1 MSDFSIIGNR
11 TAMIDAAAKTT
22 GAGKYTDDLS
32 VPGMLVGKILH
43 SPYPHARIRRI
54 DTSRAE
60 KCEGVVAVVVGQDA
74 PNPYGILPVGHD
86 EYALALDKVRY
97 VGDNVACVVAVSE
110 SIAET
115 ALELID
121 VEYEVLPAYF
131 DPEESMKAVTDLI
144 HDSKPGNL
152 EKDYHHV
159 FGDPDQGF
167 AGADQIAEARFI
179 ANEVTHAAMEPHS
192 TLASFEIDPHTGK
205 PGRLTVWSSTQVP
218 YYLQHKLS
226 LVLEMPMAQI
236 RVIKPLVG
244 GGFGGKSEVI
254 PLEIIA
260 AIAARKAQAAVK
272 ITYTREEVF
281 WAHRGRPRTI
291 IDLKTGVKKDGRITA
306 VKARVVQDGGAYC
319 SYGVVTILY
328 SGALL
333 GALYDIPNIQYDGY
347 RVLTNKP
354 ACGAMRGHGTVN
366 VRFAFESQLDE
377 LALAIG
383 MDPAEIRQRN
393 LLQPPCITVNGLR
406 VQSYGL
412 PECIEKTV
420 DRSGWKQRKGKLP
433 RGRGLGIACS
443 HYVSGA
449 ANSII
454 RSDMPH
460 STVNIKIDRD
470 GGVVVYTGASEIG
483 QGSDTMTAQI
493 AAEVL
498 GCSLPR
504 VRVIAADTDL
514 TPIDIGSY
522 SSRVTFMAGNATL
535 RAASEVKRLIAAAAA
550 KKMGCAAE
558 DLIFRNDQVL
568 RKNAAASVGELAD
581 KSVRTTQ
588 DEASVSGRV
597 EGQIL
602 RGSLQQKR
610 KEEGPKEKMSFEEA
624 VVAAI
629 DFHGGLTGT
638 GSYAPPQEARGGK
651 HKGAGVGPSPAYSYS
666 AQVAEVSVDEE
677 TGEVVVHKVWAAHD
691 CGRALNPVSVE
702 GQIIGSVWMGMGQA
716 LTEEMVWKDGMLMNP
731 GLLEYRSPS
740 SVESPEVEPII
751 VESVDPEGPFGAKEC
766 SEGSLAATIPAIA
779 NAIYDAVGV
788 RLRESP
794 FTPERVLSALRAKR
808 NARALNLTKV
818 LTRLLRH
825 ASANTADRCASKV
838 RARNATRSIHRGE
851 KCRPPRAVPIE
862 PYKVQTAPAQNC
874 RRRNRVSRGTFD
886 ACRAWQLARAGS
898 NSHPNHCRRHR
909 FNSIDAAET
918 IRAGARSRSARNRSA
933 ARHPAAARRRRRNRG
948 PHHAPR
954 HRALRLSAPAL
965 CGPHRSSGD
974 RGIARTAEHGH
985 HRR

>member
-1 MSDFSIIGNR
+1 MSDNFSIIGKA
-11 TAMIDAAAKTT
+11 TAMIDAAEKTT
-22 GAGKYTDDLS
+22 GAGRYTDDLS
-32 VPGMLVGKILH
+32 LPGMLIGKILH
-43 SPYPHARIRRI
+43 SPYPHARLKHI
-54 DTSRAE
+54 DTSRSE
-60 KCEGVVAVVVGQDA
+60 KMEGVVAVVVGTDA
-74 PNPYGILPVGHD
+74 PTPYGILPVGHD
-86 EYALALDKVRY
+86 EHALAVDKVRY

-110 SIAET
+110 AVAEQ
-115 ALELID
+115 ALELTDI
-121 VEYEVLPAYF
+121 EYEVLPAYF
-131 DPEESMKAVTDLI
+131 DPEESMKAQSDLI
-144 HDSKPGNL
+144 HDNKPNNI

-159 FGDPDQGF
+159 FGDPDRGF
-167 AGADQIAEARFI
+167 AEADQVAEARFI

-226 LVLEMPMAQI
+226 LVLEMPMQQI

-260 AIAARKAQAAVK
+260 AIAARKARAPVK

-291 IDLKTGVKKDGRITA
+291 IDLKTGVKRDGHITA
-306 VKARVVQDGGAYC
+306 VKARVVQDGGGYC

-377 LALAIG
+377 LADKIG
-383 MDPAEIRQRN
+383 MDPAEIRRRN
-393 LLQPPCITVNGLR
+393 LLQPPCVTINGLR

-420 DRSGWKQRKGKLP
+420 ARSRWNERHGKLP
-433 RGRGLGIACS
+433 EGRGLGIACS

-454 RSDMPH
+454 RSDMSH

-493 AAEVL
+493 AAEAL
-498 GCSLPR
+498 GCSLSR

-535 RAASEVKRLIAAAAA
+535 RAAQEVKKLIAAAAA

-558 DLIFRNDQVL
+558 ELGFRDDRVFKKDSAPVSLL
-568 RKNAAASVGELAD
+568 RSAD
-581 KSVRTTQ
+581 RSVRLTEQ
-588 DEASVSGRV
+588 EASASGRV

-610 KEEGPKEKMSFEEA
+610 RDEGPKDSMTFEEA

-629 DFHGGLTGT
+629 DFHGALTGT
-638 GSYAPPQEARGGK
+638 GSYAPPPEARGGK

-677 TGEVVVHKVWAAHD
+677 TGEVTVHKVWAAHD

-740 SVESPEVEPII
+740 SVESPAVEPII
-751 VESVDPEGPFGAKEC
+751 VESIDPEGPFGAKEC

-779 NAIYDAVGV
+779 NAIYDAVGI
-788 RLRESP
+788 RLHEAP
-794 FTPERVLSALRAKR
+794 FTPERVLAALRAKTS
-808 NARALNLTKV
+808 AKALNLTEGV
-818 LTRLLRH
+818 
-825 ASANTADRCASKV
+825 D
-838 RARNATRSIHRGE
+838 
-851 KCRPPRAVPIE
+851 P
-862 PYKVQTAPAQNC
+862 TAPGKF
-874 RRRNRVSRGTFD
+874 R
-886 ACRAWQLARAGS
+886 
-898 NSHPNHCRRHR
+898 
-909 FNSIDAAET
+909 
-918 IRAGARSRSARNRSA
+918 
-933 ARHPAAARRRRRNRG
+933 
-948 PHHAPR
+948 
-954 HRALRLSAPAL
+954 
-965 CGPHRSSGD
+965 
-974 RGIARTAEHGH
+974 EHGGSLWFKGKGPERH
-985 HRR
+985 VLDPSRRETPAGGAD

>member
-1 MSDFSIIGNR
+1 MPDFSIIGR
-11 TAMIDAAAKTT
+11 PVAMVDAAGKTT

-32 VPGMLVGKILH
+32 LPAMLIGKILH
-43 SPYPHARIRRI
+43 SPHPHARIKRI
-54 DTSRAE
+54 DTTHAE
-60 KCEGVVAVVVGQDA
+60 KLEGVVAVVVGSDA

-86 EYALALDKVRY
+86 EHALAIDKVRY
-97 VGDNVACVVAVSE
+97 VGDNVACVAAEDE
-110 SIAET
+110 STAER
-115 ALELID
+115 AIELID
-121 VEYEVLPAYF
+121 VEYDLLPAYF
-131 DPEESMKAVTDLI
+131 DPEESMKAERDLI
-144 HDSKPGNL
+144 HDNKPHNL
-152 EKDYHHV
+152 EKDYHHA
-159 FGDPDQGF
+159 FGDPEKGF
-167 AGADQIAEARFI
+167 AEADYIEEARFI

-192 TLASFEIDPHTGK
+192 TLAAFEIDSQTGK

-226 LVLEMPMAQI
+226 LVLDMPMSQI

-260 AIAARKAQAAVK
+260 AVAARKAQRPVK

-291 IDLKTGVKKDGRITA
+291 IDLKTGVKSDGRITA
-306 VKARVVQDGGAYC
+306 VKARVVQDGGGYC

-377 LALAIG
+377 LAVKLKIDSG
-383 MDPAEIRQRN
+383 EIRRRN

-412 PECIEKTV
+412 PECIENV
-420 DRSGWKQRKGKLP
+420 IERSGWKDRKGKIP
-433 RGRGLGIACS
+433 KGRGLGVACS

-498 GCSLPR
+498 GCSLAR
-504 VRVIAADTDL
+504 VKVIAADTDL

-535 RAASEVKRLIAAAAA
+535 RAAEAVKKQIAAAAA
-550 KKMGCAAE
+550 KEMACAPE
-558 DLIFRNDQVL
+558 DLSFGNDLVTKKLSERAPSFSRSL
-568 RKNAAASVGELAD
+568 REGGDVDSPSA
-581 KSVRTTQ
+581 T
-588 DEASVSGRV
+588 VSGRV

-610 KEEGPKEKMSFEEA
+610 KEDDSPKNSMSFEEA

-629 DFHGGLTGT
+629 DFHGALTGT
-638 GSYAPPQEARGGK
+638 GSYAPPLEARGGK
-651 HKGAGVGPSPAYSYS
+651 HKGGGVGPSPAYSYS
-666 AQVAEVSVDEE
+666 AQVAEVSVDED
-677 TGEVVVHKVWAAHD
+677 TGEVTVHKVWAAHD
-691 CGRALNPVSVE
+691 CGRALNPVAVE
-702 GQIIGSVWMGMGQA
+702 GQVIGSVWMGMGQA
-716 LTEEMVWKDGMLMNP
+716 LTEEMIWKDGLLMNP

-740 SVESPEVEPII
+740 SAESPEVEAII
-751 VESVDPEGPFGAKEC
+751 VESIDPEGPFGAKEC
-766 SEGSLAATIPAIA
+766 SEGALAATIPAIS
-779 NAIYDAVGV
+779 NAIYDAVGI
-788 RLRESP
+788 RLHESP
-794 FTPERVLSALRAKR
+794 FTPERVLTALRSKR
-808 NARALNLTKV
+808 NAKPLNLTEGV
-818 LTRLLRH
+818 
-825 ASANTADRCASKV
+825 D
-838 RARNATRSIHRGE
+838 
-851 KCRPPRAVPIE
+851 P
-862 PYKVQTAPAQNC
+862 TAPEKF
-874 RRRNRVSRGTFD
+874 R
-886 ACRAWQLARAGS
+886 
-898 NSHPNHCRRHR
+898 
-909 FNSIDAAET
+909 
-918 IRAGARSRSARNRSA
+918 
-933 ARHPAAARRRRRNRG
+933 
-948 PHHAPR
+948 
-954 HRALRLSAPAL
+954 
-965 CGPHRSSGD
+965 
-974 RGIARTAEHGH
+974 EHGGSLWFEGKGQERH
-985 HRR
+985 ETRVGRAPSPVSGGQ

>member
-1 MSDFSIIGNR
+1 MTLPTTNDRQPTGDFSIIGKP
-11 TAMIDAAAKTT
+11 TAMVDAAEKTT
-22 GAGKYTDDLS
+22 GSGKYTDDLS
-32 VPGMLVGKILH
+32 LPGMLVGKILH
-43 SPYPHARIRRI
+43 SPYPHARIKHI
-54 DTSRAE
+54 DTTRAE
-60 KCEGVVAVVVGQDA
+60 KLEGVVAVVIGKDA
-74 PNPYGILPVGHD
+74 PKTYGILPVGHD
-86 EYALALDKVRY
+86 EYPLALDKVRY
-97 VGDNVACVVAVSE
+97 VGDNVACIVAISE
-110 SIAET
+110 AIAEK

-131 DPEESMKAVTDLI
+131 DPEESMRAETDLI
-144 HDSKPGNL
+144 HDNKPNNL
-152 EKDYHHV
+152 EKDYHHA
-159 FGDPDQGF
+159 FGDPDKGF
-167 AGADQIAEARFI
+167 AEADEIAEARFI

-226 LVLEMPMAQI
+226 LVLDMPMAHI

-260 AIAARKAQAAVK
+260 AVAARKAQAPVK

-291 IDLKTGVKKDGRITA
+291 VDLKTGVKKDGRITS

-377 LALAIG
+377 LATKIG
-383 MDPAEIRQRN
+383 MDPAVIRQKN
-393 LLQPPCITVNGLR
+393 LLQPPCVTVNGLR

-420 DRSGWKQRKGKLP
+420 ERSGWSERKGKLP
-433 RGRGLGIACS
+433 KGRGLGIACS

-493 AAEVL
+493 AAEAL
-498 GCSLPR
+498 GCSLSR

-535 RAASEVKRLIAAAAA
+535 RAAQEVKKLIAAAAA
-550 KKMGCAAE
+550 KKMACEPE
-558 DLIFRNDQVL
+558 DLVFREDIL
-568 RKNAAASVGELAD
+568 RRKNGHVGISAPARPTEQSSAA
-581 KSVRTTQ
+581 T
-588 DEASVSGRV
+588 VSGRV

-610 KEEGPKEKMSFEEA
+610 KDEGPKDQMTFDEA

-629 DFHGGLTGT
+629 DFHGALTGT
-638 GSYAPPQEARGGK
+638 GSYAPPPEARGGK

-677 TGEVVVHKVWAAHD
+677 TGEVTVHKVWAAHD

-740 SVESPEVEPII
+740 SIESPAIEPII
-751 VESVDPEGPFGAKEC
+751 VESIDPEGPFGAKEC

-788 RLRESP
+788 RLHESP
-794 FTPERVLSALRAKR
+794 FTPERVLAALRTKKNAK
-808 NARALNLTKV
+808 AINLTEGI
-818 LTRLLRH
+818 
-825 ASANTADRCASKV
+825 D
-838 RARNATRSIHRGE
+838 
-851 KCRPPRAVPIE
+851 P
-862 PYKVQTAPAQNC
+862 TAP
-874 RRRNRVSRGTFD
+874 SRFRDHG
-886 ACRAWQLARAGS
+886 GS
-898 NSHPNHCRRHR
+898 LWFKGKGP
-909 FNSIDAAET
+909 E
-918 IRAGARSRSARNRSA
+918 
-933 ARHPAAARRRRRNRG
+933 RHPLDPSREQRG
-948 PHHAPR
+948 GA
-954 HRALRLSAPAL
+954 
-965 CGPHRSSGD
+965 D
-974 RGIARTAEHGH
+974 
-985 HRR
+985 

>member
-1 MSDFSIIGNR
+1 MTKDFSIIGKR
-11 TAMIDAAAKTT
+11 IAMVDAAGKTT

-32 VPGMLVGKILH
+32 LPGMLVGKILH
-43 SPYPHARIRRI
+43 SPYPHARIKRI

-60 KCEGVVAVVVGQDA
+60 KLDGVIAVATGKDA

-86 EYALALDKVRY
+86 EHALAVDKVRY
-97 VGDNVACVVAVSE
+97 VGDNVACVAALDE
-110 SIAET
+110 AT
-115 ALELID
+115 ADCALGLID
-121 VEYEVLPAYF
+121 VEYELLPAYF
-131 DPEESMKAVTDLI
+131 DPEESMKAETDLI
-144 HDSKPGNL
+144 HDNKPHNI

-159 FGDPDQGF
+159 FGDPEKGF
-167 AGADQIAEARFI
+167 AEADHVAEARFI

-192 TLASFEIDPHTGK
+192 TLAAFEIDSQTGK

-226 LVLEMPMAQI
+226 LVLEMPMSQI

-254 PLEIIA
+254 PLELIA
-260 AIAARKAQAAVK
+260 AIAARKAGAPVK

-291 IDLKTGVKKDGRITA
+291 IDLKTGVKNDGRITA

-333 GALYDIPNIQYDGY
+333 GALYDIANIQYDGY

-377 LALAIG
+377 LAAKLNI
-383 MDPAEIRQRN
+383 DPAEIRRLN
-393 LLQPPCITVNGLR
+393 FLQPPCVTINGLR

-412 PECIEKTV
+412 PECIEKV
-420 DRSGWKQRKGKLP
+420 VERSSWRERKGKLP

-470 GGVVVYTGASEIG
+470 GGVVVYTGAAEIG

-498 GCSLPR
+498 GCSLSR
-504 VRVIAADTDL
+504 VKVVAADTDL

-535 RAASEVKRLIAAAAA
+535 RAAEEVKKQIAVAAA
-550 KKMGCAAE
+550 KKMNCAVE
-558 DLIFRNDQVL
+558 QLISRDDSVYREYAHVEAGRRLAGRSKAPSPQGQ
-568 RKNAAASVGELAD
+568 ASA
-581 KSVRTTQ
+581 
-588 DEASVSGRV
+588 SGRV
-597 EGQIL
+597 EGQVL
-602 RGSLQQKR
+602 RGSLQQTR
-610 KEEGPKEKMSFEEA
+610 NEEGPIDFMSFEEA

-629 DFHGGLTGT
+629 DFHGALTGT
-638 GSYAPPQEARGGK
+638 GSYAPPPEARGGK
-651 HKGAGVGPSPAYSYS
+651 FKGAGVGPSPAYSYS
-666 AQVAEVSVDEE
+666 AQVAEVTVDED
-677 TGEVVVHKVWAAHD
+677 TGEVTVHKVWAAHD

-716 LTEEMVWKDGMLMNP
+716 LTEEMIWKDGMLMNP

-751 VESVDPEGPFGAKEC
+751 VESIDPEGPFGAKEC

-779 NAIYDAVGV
+779 NALYDAVGI
-788 RLRESP
+788 RLREAP
-794 FTPERVLSALRAKR
+794 FTPERVLAALRAKK
-808 NARALNLTKV
+808 NAKLLDLTEGIDPTAPERFREHGGSLWFKGKGPE
-818 LTRLLRH
+818 RH
-825 ASANTADRCASKV
+825 ASD
-838 RARNATRSIHRGE
+838 
-851 KCRPPRAVPIE
+851 P
-862 PYKVQTAPAQNC
+862 
-874 RRRNRVSRGTFD
+874 
-886 ACRAWQLARAGS
+886 
-898 NSHPNHCRRHR
+898 
-909 FNSIDAAET
+909 
-918 IRAGARSRSARNRSA
+918 
-933 ARHPAAARRRRRNRG
+933 ARRTEQ
-948 PHHAPR
+948 A
-954 HRALRLSAPAL
+954 
-965 CGPHRSSGD
+965 
-974 RGIARTAEHGH
+974 
-985 HRR
+985 

>member
-1 MSDFSIIGNR
+1 MSNGFSIIGKPI
-11 TAMIDAAAKTT
+11 AMVDAAGKTT

-43 SPYPHARIRRI
+43 SPHPHARIKRI

-60 KCEGVVAVVVGQDA
+60 KLEGVVAVATGKDA
-74 PNPYGILPVGHD
+74 PNTYGILPVGHD
-86 EYALALDKVRY
+86 EHALALDKVRY
-97 VGDNVACVVAVSE
+97 LGDNVACVAAIDE
-110 SIAET
+110 AT
-115 ALELID
+115 ADRALELID

-131 DPEESMKAVTDLI
+131 DPEQSMTAETDLI
-144 HDSKPGNL
+144 HDNKPHNL

-159 FGDPDQGF
+159 FGDPEKGF
-167 AGADQIAEARFI
+167 AKADHIAEARFI

-192 TLASFEIDPHTGK
+192 TLASFEIDSQTGK
-205 PGRLTVWSSTQVP
+205 PGRLIVWSSTQVP

-260 AIAARKAQAAVK
+260 AVAARKAKAPVK

-281 WAHRGRPRTI
+281 WAHRGRPRTL
-291 IDLKTGVKKDGRITA
+291 IDLKTGIKKDGRITA

-377 LALAIG
+377 LATTIG
-383 MDPAEIRQRN
+383 LDSAEIRQRN
-393 LLQPPCITVNGLR
+393 LLKPPCVTVNGLR

-420 DRSGWKQRKGKLP
+420 ARSGWKERKGKLAK
-433 RGRGLGIACS
+433 GRGMGIACS

-493 AAEVL
+493 AAETL
-498 GCSLPR
+498 GCSLGR
-504 VRVIAADTDL
+504 IRIVAADTDL

-535 RAASEVKRLIAAAAA
+535 RAAAEVQKQIASAAAR
-550 KKMGCAAE
+550 KMGCAADE
-558 DLIFRNDQVL
+558 LIFRNDLVSRQNL
-568 RKNAAASVGELAD
+568 AGEGSRATSRPAATQAD
-581 KSVRTTQ
+581 
-588 DEASVSGRV
+588 ASVSGHV

-610 KEEGPKEKMSFEEA
+610 KDEGPKDSVTFEEA

-629 DFHGGLTGT
+629 DFHGTLTGT
-638 GSYAPPQEARGGK
+638 GSYAPPLEARGGK

-677 TGEVVVHKVWAAHD
+677 TGEVTVHKVWAAHD

-751 VESVDPEGPFGAKEC
+751 VESIDPEGPFGAKEC

-779 NAIYDAVGV
+779 NAIYDAVGI
-788 RLRESP
+788 RLHESP
-794 FTPERVLSALRAKR
+794 FTPERVLSALRAKK
-808 NARALNLTKV
+808 NAKPINLTEGIDPTSPAGFREHGGSLCFKGKGPE
-818 LTRLLRH
+818 RH
-825 ASANTADRCASKV
+825 ALDP
-838 RARNATRSIHRGE
+838 ARRE
-851 KCRPPRAVPIE
+851 
-862 PYKVQTAPAQNC
+862 
-874 RRRNRVSRGTFD
+874 SR
-886 ACRAWQLARAGS
+886 
-898 NSHPNHCRRHR
+898 
-909 FNSIDAAET
+909 AET
-918 IRAGARSRSARNRSA
+918 G
-933 ARHPAAARRRRRNRG
+933 G
-948 PHHAPR
+948 E
-954 HRALRLSAPAL
+954 
-965 CGPHRSSGD
+965 D
-974 RGIARTAEHGH
+974 
-985 HRR
+985 

>member
-1 MSDFSIIGNR
+1 MTDFSIIGKA
-11 TAMIDAAAKTT
+11 TAMVDAAEKTT

-32 VPGMLVGKILH
+32 VPGMLVGRILH
-43 SPYPHARIRRI
+43 SPYPHARIKRI
-54 DTSRAE
+54 YTSRAE
-60 KCEGVVAVVVGQDA
+60 KLEGVVAVVVGKDA

-110 SIAET
+110 AVADE

-131 DPEESMKAVTDLI
+131 DPEQSMKAQTDLI
-144 HDSKPGNL
+144 HDSKPGNV

-159 FGDPDQGF
+159 FGDPDKGF
-167 AGADQIAEARFI
+167 AEADQVAEARFV

-192 TLASFEIDPHTGK
+192 TLASFEADPHTGK

-226 LVLEMPMAQI
+226 LVLEMPMQQI

-260 AIAARKAQAAVK
+260 AIAARKAQAPVK

-333 GALYDIPNIQYDGY
+333 GALYDIPNIRYDGY

-377 LALAIG
+377 IAGRLQI
-383 MDPAEIRQRN
+383 DPAEIRRRN
-393 LLQPPCITVNGLR
+393 LLKPPCITVNGLR

-412 PECIEKTV
+412 PECIDKIVE
-420 DRSGWKQRKGKLP
+420 RSGWKSRKGKMP
-433 RGRGLGIACS
+433 KSRGLGIACS

-460 STVNIKIDRD
+460 STVNVKIDRD

-483 QGSDTMTAQI
+483 QGSDTMTAQV
-493 AAEVL
+493 AAETL
-498 GCSLPR
+498 GCALGR
-504 VRVIAADTDL
+504 IKIIAADTDL

-535 RAASEVKRLIAAAAA
+535 RAAAEVKKLIAAAAA
-550 KKMGCAAE
+550 KKMNCAVE
-558 DLIFRNDQVL
+558 ELVFRHDVVRKKQLVGAADSAAPNESRLKTNDSS
-568 RKNAAASVGELAD
+568 ASE
-581 KSVRTTQ
+581 SSTQ
-588 DEASVSGRV
+588 ASVSGRV

-602 RGSLQQKR
+602 RGSLQ
-610 KEEGPKEKMSFEEA
+610 
-624 VVAAI
+624 
-629 DFHGGLTGT
+629 
-638 GSYAPPQEARGGK
+638 
-651 HKGAGVGPSPAYSYS
+651 
-666 AQVAEVSVDEE
+666 
-677 TGEVVVHKVWAAHD
+677 
-691 CGRALNPVSVE
+691 
-702 GQIIGSVWMGMGQA
+702 
-716 LTEEMVWKDGMLMNP
+716 
-731 GLLEYRSPS
+731 
-740 SVESPEVEPII
+740 
-751 VESVDPEGPFGAKEC
+751 
-766 SEGSLAATIPAIA
+766 
-779 NAIYDAVGV
+779 
-788 RLRESP
+788 
-794 FTPERVLSALRAKR
+794 
-808 NARALNLTKV
+808 
-818 LTRLLRH
+818 
-825 ASANTADRCASKV
+825 
-838 RARNATRSIHRGE
+838 
-851 KCRPPRAVPIE
+851 
-862 PYKVQTAPAQNC
+862 
-874 RRRNRVSRGTFD
+874 
-886 ACRAWQLARAGS
+886 
-898 NSHPNHCRRHR
+898 
-909 FNSIDAAET
+909 
-918 IRAGARSRSARNRSA
+918 
-933 ARHPAAARRRRRNRG
+933 
-948 PHHAPR
+948 
-954 HRALRLSAPAL
+954 
-965 CGPHRSSGD
+965 
-974 RGIARTAEHGH
+974 
-985 HRR
+985 

>member
-1 MSDFSIIGNR
+1 MVIPGFRVIFMSEFSIVGKPI
-11 TAMIDAAAKTT
+11 AMIDAAGKTT

-32 VPGMLVGKILH
+32 VPGMLIGKILH
-43 SPYPHARIRRI
+43 SPHPHACIKRIG
-54 DTSRAE
+54 TTRAE
-60 KCEGVVAVVVGQDA
+60 ELPGVVAVIVGSDA

-86 EYALALDKVRY
+86 EHALAIDKVRY
-97 VGDNVACVVAVSE
+97 VGDNVACVA
-110 SIAET
+110 AEDEAT
-115 ALELID
+115 AERALELID
-121 VEYEVLPAYF
+121 VEYELLPAYF
-131 DPEESMKAVTDLI
+131 DPEESMKAERDLI
-144 HDSKPGNL
+144 HDNKAHNI

-159 FGDPDQGF
+159 FGDPDKGF
-167 AGADQIAEARFI
+167 AEAHHIEEARFI

-192 TLASFEIDPHTGK
+192 TLASFEIDSQTGK

-226 LVLEMPMAQI
+226 LVLDMPMSQI

-260 AIAARKAQAAVK
+260 AVAARKAQRPVK

-291 IDLKTGVKKDGRITA
+291 IDLKTGAKHDGRITA
-306 VKARVVQDGGAYC
+306 VKARVVQDGGGYC

-377 LALAIG
+377 LAAKLKI
-383 MDPAEIRQRN
+383 DPAEIRRRN

-412 PECIEKTV
+412 PECIEKV
-420 DRSGWKQRKGKLP
+420 IARSGWGERKGKLP
-433 RGRGLGIACS
+433 KGRGLGVACS

-498 GCSLPR
+498 GCSLAR
-504 VRVIAADTDL
+504 VKVIAADTDL

-535 RAASEVKRLIAAAAA
+535 RAAEAVKKRIAAAAA
-550 KKMGCAAE
+550 KKMDCVPEELLFRDDVIVRKRVSTQEPRGPGGRGRPSPHGLSGPADGLSQNIEPSSAMISGRVGIDHVGTGVHARPAE
-558 DLIFRNDQVL
+558 RSS
-568 RKNAAASVGELAD
+568 A
-581 KSVRTTQ
+581 T
-588 DEASVSGRV
+588 VSGRV

-610 KEEGPKEKMSFEEA
+610 KDEDAPKSSMAFEEA

-629 DFHGGLTGT
+629 DFHGALTGT
-638 GSYAPPQEARGGK
+638 GSYAPPPEARGGK

-666 AQVAEVSVDEE
+666 AQVAEVSVDDD
-677 TGEVVVHKVWAAHD
+677 TGEVTVHKVWAAHD
-691 CGRALNPVSVE
+691 CGRALNPVAVE
-702 GQIIGSVWMGMGQA
+702 GQVIGSVWMGMGQA
-716 LTEEMVWKDGMLMNP
+716 LTEEMIWKDGLLMNP

-740 SVESPEVEPII
+740 SAESPEVEAII
-751 VESVDPEGPFGAKEC
+751 VESIDPEGPFGAKEC
-766 SEGSLAATIPAIA
+766 SEGALAATIPAIS
-779 NAIYDAVGV
+779 NAIYDAVGI
-788 RLRESP
+788 RLHESP
-794 FTPERVLSALRAKR
+794 FTPERVLAALRAKR
-808 NARALNLTKV
+808 KAKQLNLTEGV
-818 LTRLLRH
+818 
-825 ASANTADRCASKV
+825 D
-838 RARNATRSIHRGE
+838 
-851 KCRPPRAVPIE
+851 P
-862 PYKVQTAPAQNC
+862 TAPKKFREHGGSLWFKGKGAQ
-874 RRRNRVSRGTFD
+874 RHENRVG
-886 ACRAWQLARAGS
+886 RA
-898 NSHPNHCRRHR
+898 P
-909 FNSIDAAET
+909 T
-918 IRAGARSRSARNRSA
+918 
-933 ARHPAAARRRRRNRG
+933 PAK
-948 PHHAPR
+948 
-954 HRALRLSAPAL
+954 
-965 CGPHRSSGD
+965 
-974 RGIARTAEHGH
+974 GINEPV
-985 HRR
+985 

>member
-1 MSDFSIIGNR
+1 MTDFSIVGKP
-11 TAMIDAAAKTT
+11 TAMVDAAAKTT
-22 GAGKYTDDLS
+22 GAGKYADDLS
-32 VPGMLVGKILH
+32 LPGMLVGKILH
-43 SPYPHARIRRI
+43 SPYPHARIKHI
-54 DTSRAE
+54 ETARAAQL
-60 KCEGVVAVVVGQDA
+60 EGVVAIVTGKDA

-86 EYALALDKVRY
+86 EHALALDKVRY

-110 SIAET
+110 TVAEK
-115 ALELID
+115 ALDLIEVD
-121 VEYEVLPAYF
+121 YEVLPAYF
-131 DPEESMKAVTDLI
+131 DPEESMKAQTDLI
-144 HDSKPGNL
+144 HDNKPGNL

-159 FGDPDQGF
+159 FGDPEQGF
-167 AGADQIAEARFI
+167 AEADHVAEARFI
-179 ANEVTHAAMEPHS
+179 SNEVTHAAMEPHS
-192 TLASFEIDPHTGK
+192 TLASFELDPHTGK
-205 PGRLTVWSSTQVP
+205 LGRLTVWSSTQVP

-226 LVLEMPMAQI
+226 LVLEMPMSQI

-260 AIAARKAQAAVK
+260 AIAARKAQAPVK

-291 IDLKTGVKKDGRITA
+291 IDLKTAVRNDGRIAA
-306 VKARVVQDGGAYC
+306 VKTRVLQDGGAYC

-377 LALAIG
+377 LAAKLQ
-383 MDPAEIRQRN
+383 MDPAEIRRRN

-412 PECIEKTV
+412 PECIEEIV
-420 DRSGWKQRKGKLP
+420 ERSGWDERRGKLP
-433 RGRGLGIACS
+433 KGRGLGIACS

-460 STVNIKIDRD
+460 STVNLKIDRD

-493 AAEVL
+493 AAEAL
-498 GCSLPR
+498 GCALAR
-504 VRVIAADTDL
+504 VRVVAADTDV

-535 RAASEVKRLIAAAAA
+535 RAAEEVKKRIAAAAA
-550 KKMGCAAE
+550 QKMNCAPE
-558 DLIFRNDQVL
+558 DLVFRDDLVL
-568 RKNAAASVGELAD
+568 KKDGAVPAS
-581 KSVRTTQ
+581 KSDRAEEMETTQ
-588 DEASVSGRV
+588 AGASVSGRV

-610 KEEGPKEKMSFEEA
+610 TEEGLKDWLTFEEA

-629 DFHGGLTGT
+629 DFHGALTGT

-677 TGEVVVHKVWAAHD
+677 TGEVTVHKVWAAHD

-716 LTEEMVWKDGMLMNP
+716 LTEELVWKDGMLMNP

-740 SVESPEVEPII
+740 AVESPDIEPII

-766 SEGSLAATIPAIA
+766 SEGSLAATSPAIA
-779 NAIYDAVGV
+779 NAIYDAIGV
-788 RLRESP
+788 RLHESP
-794 FTPERVLSALRAKR
+794 FTPERVLAALRAKK
-808 NARALNLTKV
+808 NAKMLDLTEGVDPTAPSRFREHGGSLCFRGKGPE
-818 LTRLLRH
+818 RH
-825 ASANTADRCASKV
+825 ALD
-838 RARNATRSIHRGE
+838 
-851 KCRPPRAVPIE
+851 P
-862 PYKVQTAPAQNC
+862 
-874 RRRNRVSRGTFD
+874 
-886 ACRAWQLARAGS
+886 
-898 NSHPNHCRRHR
+898 
-909 FNSIDAAET
+909 
-918 IRAGARSRSARNRSA
+918 
-933 ARHPAAARRRRRNRG
+933 ARRE
-948 PHHAPR
+948 APVGG
-954 HRALRLSAPAL
+954 A
-965 CGPHRSSGD
+965 D
-974 RGIARTAEHGH
+974 
-985 HRR
+985 

>member
-1 MSDFSIIGNR
+1 MTDYSIIGKP
-11 TAMIDAAAKTT
+11 TAMVDAAEKTT

-32 VPGMLVGKILH
+32 LPGMLVGKILH
-43 SPYPHARIRRI
+43 SPYPHARINRI

-60 KCEGVVAVVVGQDA
+60 KCEGVVAVAVGKDA

-86 EYALALDKVRY
+86 EYPLALDKVRY

-110 SIAET
+110 AIAEK

-131 DPEESMKAVTDLI
+131 DPEESMKAQTDLI

-159 FGDPDQGF
+159 FGDPDRGF
-167 AGADQIAEARFI
+167 ADADHVAEARFI

-192 TLASFEIDPHTGK
+192 TLASFEIDPHTGN

-226 LVLEMPMAQI
+226 LVLEMPMSQI

-260 AIAARKAQAAVK
+260 AVAARKAKAPVK

-291 IDLKTGVKKDGRITA
+291 IDLKTGVRNDGRITA

-377 LALAIG
+377 LAAEIG
-383 MDPAEIRQRN
+383 MDPAEIRRRN
-393 LLQPPCITVNGLR
+393 LLKPPCITVNGLR

-420 DRSGWKQRKGKLP
+420 ERSGWKARRGKLP

-498 GCSLPR
+498 GCSLAR

-535 RAASEVKRLIAAAAA
+535 RAAQEVKKIIAAAAA
-550 KKMGCAAE
+550 KKMNCAVEQLA
-558 DLIFRNDQVL
+558 FHNDVVL
-568 RKNAAASVGELAD
+568 KAIDESDDESCGDGRSRPSGPREVGAGGLSQSEE
-581 KSVRTTQ
+581 RFP
-588 DEASVSGRV
+588 SVSGRV

-602 RGSLQQKR
+602 RGSLQQRR
-610 KEEGPKEKMSFEEA
+610 KDETPKESMSFEEA

-629 DFHGGLTGT
+629 DFHGALTGT
-638 GSYAPPQEARGGK
+638 GSYAPPPEARGGK

-677 TGEVVVHKVWAAHD
+677 TGEVTVHKVWAAHD

-740 SVESPEVEPII
+740 SVESPEIEPII
-751 VESVDPEGPFGAKEC
+751 VESIDPEGPFGAKEC

-788 RLRESP
+788 RLHESP
-794 FTPERVLSALRAKR
+794 FTPERVLAALRAKK
-808 NARALNLTKV
+808 NAKHLNLTDGVDPTAPQRFREHGGSLCFKGKGPE
-818 LTRLLRH
+818 RH
-825 ASANTADRCASKV
+825 ALDPSR
-838 RARNATRSIHRGE
+838 RE
-851 KCRPPRAVPIE
+851 VPNGG
-862 PYKVQTAPAQNC
+862 V
-874 RRRNRVSRGTFD
+874 D
-886 ACRAWQLARAGS
+886 
-898 NSHPNHCRRHR
+898 
-909 FNSIDAAET
+909 
-918 IRAGARSRSARNRSA
+918 
-933 ARHPAAARRRRRNRG
+933 
-948 PHHAPR
+948 
-954 HRALRLSAPAL
+954 
-965 CGPHRSSGD
+965 
-974 RGIARTAEHGH
+974 
-985 HRR
+985 

>member
-1 MSDFSIIGNR
+1 MTEFSVIGKP
-11 TAMIDAAAKTT
+11 TAMVDAAGKTT
-22 GAGKYTDDLS
+22 GAGKYADDLS
-32 VPGMLVGKILH
+32 LPGMLIGRILH
-43 SPYPHARIRRI
+43 SPYPHARIKSI

-60 KCEGVVAVVVGQDA
+60 KLDGVIAVVTGKDA

-86 EYALALDKVRY
+86 EHAMATDKVRY
-97 VGDNVACVVAVSE
+97 VGDNVACVIAVDE
-110 SIAET
+110 AT
-115 ALELID
+115 ADKGLELID
-121 VEYEVLPAYF
+121 VDYEVLPAYF
-131 DPEESMKAVTDLI
+131 DPEESMKAQSDFI
-144 HDSKPGNL
+144 HDNKPHNI

-159 FGDPDQGF
+159 FGDPEKAF
-167 AGADQIAEARFI
+167 AEAAHVAEARFI

-192 TLASFEIDPHTGK
+192 TLASFEIDPHTGQR
-205 PGRLTVWSSTQVP
+205 GRLTVWSSTQVP

-226 LVLEMPMAQI
+226 LVLEMPMSQI

-254 PLEIIA
+254 PLEITA
-260 AIAARKAQAAVK
+260 AVAARAAKAPVK

-291 IDLKTGVKKDGRITA
+291 VDLKTGVDKDGHIIA
-306 VKARVVQDGGAYC
+306 VKARVVQDGGGYC

-354 ACGAMRGHGTVN
+354 VCGAIRGHGTVN

-377 LALAIG
+377 LALKLK
-383 MDPAEIRQRN
+383 MDPAEIRRRN
-393 LLQPPCITVNGLR
+393 LLKPPCITVNGLR

-412 PECIEKTV
+412 PECIDKVV
-420 DRSGWKQRKGKLP
+420 DRSKWAERKGKLAK
-433 RGRGLGIACS
+433 GRGLGIACS

-470 GGVVVYTGASEIG
+470 GGVVVYTGASDIG
-483 QGSDTMTAQI
+483 QGSDTMVAQI
-493 AAEVL
+493 SSEVL

-522 SSRVTFMAGNATL
+522 SSRVTFMNGNATL
-535 RAASEVKRLIAAAAA
+535 RAAQDVKKQIASAAAR
-550 KKMGCAAE
+550 KMNCTPE
-558 DLIFRNDQVL
+558 DLVFREDVVFKQGSKPPVVANESEEV
-568 RKNAAASVGELAD
+568 
-581 KSVRTTQ
+581 T
-588 DEASVSGRV
+588 EAGATVSGRV

-610 KEEGPKEKMSFEEA
+610 KEEGPKDWMTFEEA

-629 DFHGGLTGT
+629 DFHGALSGT
-638 GSYAPPQEARGGK
+638 GSYAPPADARGGK

-677 TGEVVVHKVWAAHD
+677 TGEVTVHKVWASHD

-740 SVESPEVEPII
+740 SVESPEIEPII
-751 VESVDPEGPFGAKEC
+751 VESIDPEGPFGAKEC
-766 SEGSLAATIPAIA
+766 SEGSLAATIPAIS

-788 RLRESP
+788 RLHESP

-808 NARALNLTKV
+808 AQKKV
-818 LTRLLRH
+818 DMTEGI
-825 ASANTADRCASKV
+825 D
-838 RARNATRSIHRGE
+838 
-851 KCRPPRAVPIE
+851 P
-862 PYKVQTAPAQNC
+862 TAPARFREHGGSLWFRGKGPLRHPLDPS
-874 RRRNRVSRGTFD
+874 RRES
-886 ACRAWQLARAGS
+886 
-898 NSHPNHCRRHR
+898 
-909 FNSIDAAET
+909 
-918 IRAGARSRSARNRSA
+918 
-933 ARHPAAARRRRRNRG
+933 PAAAG
-948 PHHAPR
+948 
-954 HRALRLSAPAL
+954 
-965 CGPHRSSGD
+965 GD
-974 RGIARTAEHGH
+974 D
-985 HRR
+985 

>member
-1 MSDFSIIGNR
+1 MTNFSIIGKP
-11 TAMIDAAAKTT
+11 TAMIDAAGKTT

-43 SPYPHARIRRI
+43 SPYPHARIKGI

-60 KCEGVVAVVVGQDA
+60 KCEGVIAVAVGTDA

-86 EYALALDKVRY
+86 EYPLALDKVRY

-110 SIAET
+110 AIAEK

-131 DPEESMKAVTDLI
+131 DPEQSMKAQTDLI

-152 EKDYHHV
+152 EKDYHHA

-167 AGADQIAEARFI
+167 AAADHVAEARFI

-254 PLEIIA
+254 PIEIIA
-260 AIAARKAQAAVK
+260 AVAARKAQAPVK

-291 IDLKTGVKKDGRITA
+291 IDLKTGVKSDGRITA

-377 LALAIG
+377 LAVKIG
-383 MDPAEIRQRN
+383 IDPAEIRRRN

-420 DRSGWKQRKGKLP
+420 ERSGWEQRKGKLP
-433 RGRGLGIACS
+433 KGRGLGMACS

-535 RAASEVKRLIAAAAA
+535 RAAEEVKKLIAAAAA
-550 KKMGCAAE
+550 KKMGCSRE
-558 DLIFRNDQVL
+558 DLIFRGDMIL
-568 RKNAAASVGELAD
+568 RNGREPSAQNSRGPDGRGRPSPHGSSLSAHFSQ
-581 KSVRTTQ
+581 SP
-588 DEASVSGRV
+588 EASVSGHV

-610 KEEGPKEKMSFEEA
+610 KEEGPRDSMTFEEA

-629 DFHGGLTGT
+629 DFHGALTGT

-677 TGEVVVHKVWAAHD
+677 TGEVTVHKVWAAHD

-788 RLRESP
+788 RLHESP
-794 FTPERVLSALRAKR
+794 FTPERVLAALRAKK
-808 NARALNLTKV
+808 NAKALNLTEGV
-818 LTRLLRH
+818 DPTSPTRFREHGGSLCFNGKGPERH
-825 ASANTADRCASKV
+825 ALDPSRRQLPSGAGGAD
-838 RARNATRSIHRGE
+838 
-851 KCRPPRAVPIE
+851 
-862 PYKVQTAPAQNC
+862 
-874 RRRNRVSRGTFD
+874 
-886 ACRAWQLARAGS
+886 
-898 NSHPNHCRRHR
+898 
-909 FNSIDAAET
+909 
-918 IRAGARSRSARNRSA
+918 
-933 ARHPAAARRRRRNRG
+933 
-948 PHHAPR
+948 
-954 HRALRLSAPAL
+954 
-965 CGPHRSSGD
+965 
-974 RGIARTAEHGH
+974 
-985 HRR
+985 

>member
-1 MSDFSIIGNR
+1 MASGPITDERRPATGFSIIGKP
-11 TAMIDAAAKTT
+11 TAMIDAAEKTT
-22 GAGKYTDDLS
+22 GAGKYTDDIS
-32 VPGMLVGKILH
+32 VPGMLIGKILH
-43 SPYPHARIRRI
+43 SPYPHARIKRI

-60 KCEGVVAVVVGQDA
+60 KLEGVIAVVVGTDA

-110 SIAET
+110 AIAEK

-121 VEYEVLPAYF
+121 VDYEVLPAWF
-131 DPEESMKAVTDLI
+131 DPEESMKAQADLI
-144 HDSKPGNL
+144 HDNKPNNL

-159 FGDPDQGF
+159 FGDPDHGF
-167 AGADQIAEARFI
+167 AEADEIAEARFI

-192 TLASFEIDPHTGK
+192 TLASFELDPHTGK
-205 PGRLTVWSSTQVP
+205 LGRLKVWSSTQVP

-226 LVLEMPMAQI
+226 LVLEMPMSQI

-260 AIAARKAQAAVK
+260 AIAARKAKAPVK

-291 IDLKTGVKKDGRITA
+291 IDLKTGVKRDGCITA

-377 LALAIG
+377 LAVKIG
-383 MDPAEIRQRN
+383 MDPAEIRCRN
-393 LLQPPCITVNGLR
+393 LLKPPCITVNGLR

-412 PECIEKTV
+412 PECIARTV
-420 DRSGWKQRKGKLP
+420 DRSGWNERRGKLP
-433 RGRGLGIACS
+433 KGRGLGIACS

-493 AAEVL
+493 AAEAL
-498 GCSLPR
+498 GCSLSR

-535 RAASEVKRLIAAAAA
+535 HAAEEVKKLIAAAAA
-550 KKMGCAAE
+550 KKMGCTQE
-558 DLIFRNDQVL
+558 ELVFRDDVVFKKNGVAPPLSRPL
-568 RKNAAASVGELAD
+568 RQGGGAD
-581 KSVRTTQ
+581 PTT
-588 DEASVSGRV
+588 VSGHV

-610 KEEGPKEKMSFEEA
+610 RDEGPKDSMTFEEA

-629 DFHGGLTGT
+629 DFHGALTGT
-638 GSYAPPQEARGGK
+638 GSYAPPQAARGGR

-666 AQVAEVSVDEE
+666 AQIAEVSVDEE
-677 TGEVVVHKVWAAHD
+677 TGEVTVHKVWAAHD
-691 CGRALNPVSVE
+691 CGRALNPVAVE

-716 LTEEMVWKDGMLMNP
+716 LTEEMIWKDGMLMNP

-740 SVESPEVEPII
+740 AVESPAVEPII

-779 NAIYDAVGV
+779 NAIYHAVGV
-788 RLRESP
+788 RLHESP
-794 FTPERVLSALRAKR
+794 FTPERVLAALRAKK
-808 NARALNLTKV
+808 NAKALNLTEGVDPTAPTTFREHGGSLWFKGKGPE
-818 LTRLLRH
+818 RH
-825 ASANTADRCASKV
+825 ALDPSR
-838 RARNATRSIHRGE
+838 RG
-851 KCRPPRAVPIE
+851 VP
-862 PYKVQTAPAQNC
+862 AG
-874 RRRNRVSRGTFD
+874 GT
-886 ACRAWQLARAGS
+886 
-898 NSHPNHCRRHR
+898 
-909 FNSIDAAET
+909 E
-918 IRAGARSRSARNRSA
+918 
-933 ARHPAAARRRRRNRG
+933 
-948 PHHAPR
+948 
-954 HRALRLSAPAL
+954 
-965 CGPHRSSGD
+965 
-974 RGIARTAEHGH
+974 
-985 HRR
+985 

>member
-1 MSDFSIIGNR
+1 
-11 TAMIDAAAKTT
+11 
-22 GAGKYTDDLS
+22 
-32 VPGMLVGKILH
+32 
-43 SPYPHARIRRI
+43 
-54 DTSRAE
+54 
-60 KCEGVVAVVVGQDA
+60 
-74 PNPYGILPVGHD
+74 
-86 EYALALDKVRY
+86 
-97 VGDNVACVVAVSE
+97 
-110 SIAET
+110 
-115 ALELID
+115 
-121 VEYEVLPAYF
+121 
-131 DPEESMKAVTDLI
+131 
-144 HDSKPGNL
+144 
-152 EKDYHHV
+152 
-159 FGDPDQGF
+159 
-167 AGADQIAEARFI
+167 
-179 ANEVTHAAMEPHS
+179 
-192 TLASFEIDPHTGK
+192 
-205 PGRLTVWSSTQVP
+205 
-218 YYLQHKLS
+218 
-226 LVLEMPMAQI
+226 MPMAQI

-260 AIAARKAQAAVK
+260 AVAARKAQAPVK

-291 IDLKTGVKKDGRITA
+291 IDLKTGIKKDGRITA

-377 LALAIG
+377 LAAKIG

-393 LLQPPCITVNGLR
+393 LLQAPCITVNGLR

-412 PECIEKTV
+412 PECIEKSV
-420 DRSGWKQRKGKLP
+420 ERSGWKQRKGKLP
-433 RGRGLGIACS
+433 KGRGLGIACS

-535 RAASEVKRLIAAAAA
+535 RAATEVKQLIAAAAA
-550 KKMGCAAE
+550 KKMNCAAD
-558 DLIFRNDQVL
+558 DLIL
-568 RKNAAASVGELAD
+568 RDDLVFKQGSEAPGVKKESEEVE
-581 KSVRTTQ
+581 VTQ
-588 DEASVSGRV
+588 AGASVSGRV

-610 KEEGPKEKMSFEEA
+610 KEEGRKDWMTFEEA

-629 DFHGGLTGT
+629 DFHGALTGT

-666 AQVAEVSVDEE
+666 AQVADVSVDEE
-677 TGEVVVHKVWAAHD
+677 TGEVTVHKVWAAHD

-716 LTEEMVWKDGMLMNP
+716 LTEEMIWKDGMLMNP

-788 RLRESP
+788 RLHESP
-794 FTPERVLSALRAKR
+794 FTPERVLAALRAKK
-808 NARALNLTKV
+808 NAKALNLTDGIDPTAPSRFREHGGSLCFKEKGPE
-818 LTRLLRH
+818 RH
-825 ASANTADRCASKV
+825 ALDPSR
-838 RARNATRSIHRGE
+838 R
-851 KCRPPRAVPIE
+851 
-862 PYKVQTAPAQNC
+862 APAE
-874 RRRNRVSRGTFD
+874 SG
-886 ACRAWQLARAGS
+886 
-898 NSHPNHCRRHR
+898 
-909 FNSIDAAET
+909 
-918 IRAGARSRSARNRSA
+918 GA
-933 ARHPAAARRRRRNRG
+933 
-948 PHHAPR
+948 
-954 HRALRLSAPAL
+954 
-965 CGPHRSSGD
+965 D
-974 RGIARTAEHGH
+974 
-985 HRR
+985 

>member
-1 MSDFSIIGNR
+1 MTNNFSIVGKRI
-11 TAMIDAAAKTT
+11 AMVDAAGKTT

-32 VPGMLVGKILH
+32 LPGMLVGKILH
-43 SPYPHARIRRI
+43 SPYPHARIKRV

-60 KCEGVVAVVVGQDA
+60 KFDGVIAVATGQDA
-74 PNPYGILPVGHD
+74 PNTYGILPVGHD
-86 EYALALDKVRY
+86 EHALAVDKVRY
-97 VGDNVACVVAVSE
+97 VGDNVACVAARDE
-110 SIAET
+110 AT
-115 ALELID
+115 ADRALELID
-121 VEYEVLPAYF
+121 LEYELLPAYF
-131 DPEESMKAVTDLI
+131 DPEEAMKAETDLI
-144 HDSKPGNL
+144 HDNKPHNI

-159 FGDPDQGF
+159 FGDAEKGF
-167 AGADQIAEARFI
+167 AEADHVAEARFI

-192 TLASFEIDPHTGK
+192 TLAAFEIDSQTGK

-260 AIAARKAQAAVK
+260 AIAARKARAPVK

-291 IDLKTGVKKDGRITA
+291 IDLKTGVKNDGRITA
-306 VKARVVQDGGAYC
+306 VNARVVQDGGAYC

-377 LALAIG
+377 LAARLEI
-383 MDPAEIRQRN
+383 DPAEIRRRN
-393 LLQPPCITVNGLR
+393 LLQPPCVTINGLR

-412 PECIEKTV
+412 PECIDRVVE
-420 DRSGWKQRKGKLP
+420 RSGWKQRKGKLP
-433 RGRGLGIACS
+433 RARGLGIACS

-470 GGVVVYTGASEIG
+470 GGVVVYTGAAEIG

-498 GCSLPR
+498 GCSLSR
-504 VRVIAADTDL
+504 VKVVAADTDL

-535 RAASEVKRLIAAAAA
+535 RAAEEVKKQIASAAAH
-550 KKMGCAAE
+550 KMNSAPE
-558 DLIFRNDQVL
+558 DLVFRDDLVTKRQARHEPRGDGRPRPSGQAEPGSTATDQP
-568 RKNAAASVGELAD
+568 
-581 KSVRTTQ
+581 
-588 DEASVSGRV
+588 SVSDRV

-602 RGSLQQKR
+602 RGSLQQTR
-610 KEEGPKEKMSFEEA
+610 NEGGPKDFMTFEEA

-629 DFHGGLTGT
+629 DFHGALTGT
-638 GSYAPPQEARGGK
+638 GSYAPPPEARGAK
-651 HKGAGVGPSPAYSYS
+651 FKGAGVGPSPAYSYS
-666 AQVAEVSVDEE
+666 AQVAEVTVDED
-677 TGEVVVHKVWAAHD
+677 TGEVIVHKVWAAHD

-702 GQIIGSVWMGMGQA
+702 GQVIGSVWMGMGQA
-716 LTEEMVWKDGMLMNP
+716 LTEEMVWKDGLLMNP

-751 VESVDPEGPFGAKEC
+751 VESIDPEGPFGAKEC

-779 NAIYDAVGV
+779 NAIYDAVGI
-788 RLRESP
+788 RLREAP
-794 FTPERVLSALRAKR
+794 FTPERVLAALRAKN
-808 NARALNLTKV
+808 NAKLLDLTEGIDPTAPECFREHGGALWFKGKGPE
-818 LTRLLRH
+818 RH
-825 ASANTADRCASKV
+825 AAD
-838 RARNATRSIHRGE
+838 
-851 KCRPPRAVPIE
+851 P
-862 PYKVQTAPAQNC
+862 
-874 RRRNRVSRGTFD
+874 
-886 ACRAWQLARAGS
+886 
-898 NSHPNHCRRHR
+898 
-909 FNSIDAAET
+909 
-918 IRAGARSRSARNRSA
+918 
-933 ARHPAAARRRRRNRG
+933 ARR
-948 PHHAPR
+948 PEQA
-954 HRALRLSAPAL
+954 
-965 CGPHRSSGD
+965 
-974 RGIARTAEHGH
+974 
-985 HRR
+985 

>member
-1 MSDFSIIGNR
+1 MTDFSIIGHPI
-11 TAMIDAAAKTT
+11 AMIDAAGKTT
-22 GAGKYTDDLS
+22 GAGKYTDDLT
-32 VPGMLVGKILH
+32 VPGMLIGKILH
-43 SPYPHARIRRI
+43 SPHPHARIKHI
-54 DTSRAE
+54 DATRAGRL
-60 KCEGVVAVVVGQDA
+60 EGVIAVITGKDA

-86 EYALALDKVRY
+86 EHALALDKVRY
-97 VGDNVACVVAVSE
+97 VGDNVACVAAIDE
-110 SIAET
+110 STAEK

-121 VEYEVLPAYF
+121 VEYEILPAYF
-131 DPEESMKAVTDLI
+131 DPEESMKAERDLI
-144 HDSKPGNL
+144 HDNKPHNI

-167 AGADQIAEARFI
+167 ADADHIAEARFL

-192 TLASFEIDPHTGK
+192 TLASFELDSQTGQL
-205 PGRLTVWSSTQVP
+205 GRLTVWSSTQVP

-226 LVLEMPMAQI
+226 LVLEMPMSQI

-260 AIAARKAQAAVK
+260 AIAARKAKAPVK

-291 IDLKTGVKKDGRITA
+291 IDLKTGVTNDGRITA
-306 VKARVVQDGGAYC
+306 VKARVVQDGGGYC

-377 LALAIG
+377 LALKIK
-383 MDPAEIRQRN
+383 MDPAEIRRRN
-393 LLQPPCITVNGLR
+393 LLQPPCVTVNGLR

-412 PECIEKTV
+412 PECIEKV
-420 DRSGWKQRKGKLP
+420 IERSGWNKR
-433 RGRGLGIACS
+433 RGAMPKSRGLGIACS

-498 GCSLPR
+498 GCSLGR
-504 VRVIAADTDL
+504 ERVIAADTDL

-535 RAASEVKRLIAAAAA
+535 RAAQEVKKLIAAAAA
-550 KKMGCAAE
+550 KKMGCLVE
-558 DLIFRNDQVL
+558 ELVFGGDVIHRGGVSGEIREGVEGERSFRKS
-568 RKNAAASVGELAD
+568 REGRAGEGTRPYTSGGL
-581 KSVRTTQ
+581 
-588 DEASVSGRV
+588 SVSGHV
-597 EGQIL
+597 ENQIL

-610 KEEGPKEKMSFEEA
+610 KDEGPKDSLTFEEA

-629 DFHGGLTGT
+629 DFHGALTGT
-638 GSYAPPQEARGGK
+638 GSYAPPPEARGGK

-666 AQVAEVSVDEE
+666 AQVAEVTVDED
-677 TGEVVVHKVWAAHD
+677 TGEVTVHKVWAAHD

-716 LTEEMVWKDGMLMNP
+716 LTEEMIWKDGLLMNP

-751 VESVDPEGPFGAKEC
+751 VESIDPEGPFGAKEC

-788 RLRESP
+788 RLHEAP
-794 FTPERVLSALRAKR
+794 FTPERVLAALRAKK
-808 NARALNLTKV
+808 NAKALNLTEGV
-818 LTRLLRH
+818 DPTSPAHFREHGGALRF
-825 ASANTADRCASKV
+825 K
-838 RARNATRSIHRGE
+838 GKGPE
-851 KCRPPRAVPIE
+851 
-862 PYKVQTAPAQNC
+862 
-874 RRRNRVSRGTFD
+874 
-886 ACRAWQLARAGS
+886 
-898 NSHPNHCRRHR
+898 
-909 FNSIDAAET
+909 
-918 IRAGARSRSARNRSA
+918 
-933 ARHPAAARRRRRNRG
+933 RHPADLV
-948 PHHAPR
+948 
-954 HRALRLSAPAL
+954 RA
-965 CGPHRSSGD
+965 
-974 RGIARTAEHGH
+974 E
-985 HRR
+985 

>member
-1 MSDFSIIGNR
+1 MPTTNDEGPTTAFSIIGKP
-11 TAMIDAAAKTT
+11 TAMIDAAEKTT

-32 VPGMLVGKILH
+32 VPGMLIGKILH
-43 SPYPHARIRRI
+43 SPYPHARIKRI
-54 DTSRAE
+54 DTSHAE
-60 KCEGVVAVVVGQDA
+60 QLDGVVAVVVGQDA
-74 PNPYGILPVGHD
+74 PKTYGILPVGHD
-86 EYALALDKVRY
+86 EYPLALDKARY
-97 VGDNVACVVAVSE
+97 VGDNVACVVATSE
-110 SIAET
+110 AIAEK

-121 VEYEVLPAYF
+121 VDYEVLPAYF
-131 DPEESMKAVTDLI
+131 DPEESMKATTDLI
-144 HDSKPGNL
+144 HDNKPNNL

-159 FGDPDQGF
+159 FGDQENGF
-167 AGADQIAEARFI
+167 ADADQIAEARFI

-226 LVLEMPMAQI
+226 LVLEMPMQQI

-260 AIAARKAQAAVK
+260 AVAARKAQAPVK

-291 IDLKTGVKKDGRITA
+291 IDLKTGVKNDGRITG
-306 VKARVVQDGGAYC
+306 VKARVIQDGGAYC

-377 LALAIG
+377 LAVKIG

-393 LLQPPCITVNGLR
+393 LLKPPCITANGLR

-420 DRSGWKQRKGKLP
+420 ARSGWKQRKGKLP
-433 RGRGLGIACS
+433 KGRGLGIACG

-483 QGSDTMTAQI
+483 QGSDTMTAQV

-498 GCSLPR
+498 GCSLSR

-522 SSRVTFMAGNATL
+522 SSRVTFMAGNATM
-535 RAASEVKRLIAAAAA
+535 RAAEEVKKLIVAAAA
-550 KKMGCAAE
+550 KKMGCGVE
-558 DLIFRNDQVL
+558 DLIFRDDAVVKGSRSSEALSGQPSPGPDGRMRPSPPGL
-568 RKNAAASVGELAD
+568 SRSQAAG
-581 KSVRTTQ
+581 Q
-588 DEASVSGRV
+588 ASVSGHV
-597 EGQIL
+597 DGQIL

-610 KEEGPKEKMSFEEA
+610 KDEGPKDAMTFEEA

-629 DFHGGLTGT
+629 DFHGALTGT
-638 GSYAPPQEARGGK
+638 GSYAPPLEARGGR

-666 AQVAEVSVDEE
+666 AQVAEVSVDGE
-677 TGEVVVHKVWAAHD
+677 TGEVTVHKVWAAHD

-788 RLRESP
+788 RLHESP
-794 FTPERVLSALRAKR
+794 FTPERVLAALRAKGS
-808 NARALNLTKV
+808 AKSINLTEGV
-818 LTRLLRH
+818 DPT
-825 ASANTADRCASKV
+825 S
-838 RARNATRSIHRGE
+838 
-851 KCRPPRAVPIE
+851 P
-862 PYKVQTAPAQNC
+862 Q
-874 RRRNRVSRGTFD
+874 
-886 ACRAWQLARAGS
+886 
-898 NSHPNHCRRHR
+898 R
-909 FNSIDAAET
+909 F
-918 IRAGARSRSARNRSA
+918 R
-933 ARHPAAARRRRRNRG
+933 
-948 PHHAPR
+948 
-954 HRALRLSAPAL
+954 
-965 CGPHRSSGD
+965 
-974 RGIARTAEHGH
+974 EHGGSLWFKGKGPERH
-985 HRR
+985 SLDPSRRETPAGGAD

>member
-1 MSDFSIIGNR
+1 MTDFSIIGKPI
-11 TAMIDAAAKTT
+11 AMVDAAGKTT

-32 VPGMLVGKILH
+32 LPGVLIGKILH
-43 SPYPHARIRRI
+43 SPHPHARIKHI
-54 DTSRAE
+54 DTIRAE
-60 KCEGVVAVVVGQDA
+60 KLDGVVAVVIGSDA

-86 EYALALDKVRY
+86 EHALATDKVRY
-97 VGDNVACVVAVSE
+97 VGDNVACVAAVDE
-110 SIAET
+110 ATAER

-121 VEYEVLPAYF
+121 VEYEILPAYF
-131 DPEESMKAVTDLI
+131 DPEEAMKAERDLI
-144 HDSKPGNL
+144 HDNKPHNI
-152 EKDYHHV
+152 EKDYHHI
-159 FGDPDQGF
+159 FGDPEKGF
-167 AGADQIAEARFI
+167 AEADHIAEARFI

-192 TLASFEIDPHTGK
+192 TLASFELDSQTGQL
-205 PGRLTVWSSTQVP
+205 GRLTVWSSTQVP
-218 YYLQHKLS
+218 YYLQHKLA
-226 LVLEMPMAQI
+226 LVLEMPMSQI

-260 AIAARKAQAAVK
+260 AIAARKAKAPVK

-291 IDLKTGVKKDGRITA
+291 IDLKTGVKNDGRITS
-306 VKARVVQDGGAYC
+306 VKARVVQDGGGYC

-377 LALAIG
+377 LAASLK
-383 MDPAEIRQRN
+383 MDSAEIRRRN
-393 LLQPPCITVNGLR
+393 LLTPPCVTVNGLR

-412 PECIEKTV
+412 PECIEKV
-420 DRSGWKQRKGKLP
+420 VERSGWMDRKGKLQKS
-433 RGRGLGIACS
+433 RGLGIACS

-498 GCSLPR
+498 GCSLSR
-504 VRVIAADTDL
+504 VKIVAADTDL

-535 RAASEVKRLIAAAAA
+535 RAAEEVKKQIASAAA
-550 KKMGCAAE
+550 KKMNC
-558 DLIFRNDQVL
+558 
-568 RKNAAASVGELAD
+568 SVEELVFWDDGVWRSGLELDNQMPAQTPRGPD
-581 KSVRTTQ
+581 GRGRPSPHGSRVQ
-588 DEASVSGRV
+588 LGSEILQGSEQPSVSGRV

-610 KEEGPKEKMSFEEA
+610 KEEGPKDSISFEEA

-629 DFHGGLTGT
+629 DFHGTLTGT
-638 GSYAPPQEARGGK
+638 GSYAPPPEARGGK
-651 HKGAGVGPSPAYSYS
+651 HKGGGVGPSPAYSYS
-666 AQVAEVSVDEE
+666 AQVAEVSVDED
-677 TGEVVVHKVWAAHD
+677 TGEVAVHKVWAAHD

-716 LTEEMVWKDGMLMNP
+716 LTEEMIWKDGLLMNP

-740 SVESPEVEPII
+740 SVESPEVEAII
-751 VESVDPEGPFGAKEC
+751 VESIDPEGPFGAKEC

-788 RLRESP
+788 RLHECP
-794 FTPERVLSALRAKR
+794 FTPERVLAALRAKK
-808 NARALNLTKV
+808 NAKALNLTEGV
-818 LTRLLRH
+818 
-825 ASANTADRCASKV
+825 D
-838 RARNATRSIHRGE
+838 
-851 KCRPPRAVPIE
+851 P
-862 PYKVQTAPAQNC
+862 TAP
-874 RRRNRVSRGTFD
+874 SRFREHGGALWFK
-886 ACRAWQLARAGS
+886 GKG
-898 NSHPNHCRRHR
+898 PERHEM
-909 FNSIDAAET
+909 D
-918 IRAGARSRSARNRSA
+918 SAR
-933 ARHPAAARRRRRNRG
+933 
-948 PHHAPR
+948 
-954 HRALRLSAPAL
+954 
-965 CGPHRSSGD
+965 
-974 RGIARTAEHGH
+974 TE
-985 HRR
+985 

>member
-1 MSDFSIIGNR
+1 MNAEFSIIGKP
-11 TAMIDAAAKTT
+11 TAMVDAAEKTT

-43 SPYPHARIRRI
+43 SPYPHARIKKI
-54 DTSRAE
+54 DTTRAE
-60 KCEGVVAVVVGQDA
+60 QLEGVVAVAIGQDA
-74 PNPYGILPVGHD
+74 PKTYGILPVGHD

-110 SIAET
+110 SVAEK

-121 VEYEVLPAYF
+121 VDYEVLPAYF
-131 DPEESMKAVTDLI
+131 DPEESMTAQTDLI
-144 HDSKPGNL
+144 HDHKPNNL

-159 FGDPDQGF
+159 FGDPEKGF
-167 AGADQIAEARFI
+167 SEADHVAEARFI
-179 ANEVTHAAMEPHS
+179 SNEVTHAAMEPHS
-192 TLASFEIDPHTGK
+192 TLASFEIDPRTGK

-226 LVLEMPMAQI
+226 LVLDMPMQQI

-260 AIAARKAQAAVK
+260 AIAARKAQAPVK

-281 WAHRGRPRTI
+281 WAHRGRPRTV
-291 IDLKTGVKKDGRITA
+291 IDLKTGVKNDGRITA

-377 LALAIG
+377 LASIIG

-393 LLQPPCITVNGLR
+393 LLKPPCITVNGLR

-412 PECIEKTV
+412 PECIQKTV
-420 DRSGWKQRKGKLP
+420 ERSGWRERKGKLTK
-433 RGRGLGIACS
+433 GRGLGIACS

-483 QGSDTMTAQI
+483 QGSDTMTAQV
-493 AAEVL
+493 AAETL
-498 GCSLPR
+498 GCSLSR
-504 VRVIAADTDL
+504 VRVVAADTDL

-535 RAASEVKRLIAAAAA
+535 RAATEVKKLIAAAAA
-550 KKMGCAAE
+550 KKMACAAE
-558 DLIFRNDQVL
+558 DLIFQNELVSRKGHVGMDSL
-568 RKNAAASVGELAD
+568 RAEQSSA
-581 KSVRTTQ
+581 
-588 DEASVSGRV
+588 ASVSGRV

-610 KEEGPKEKMSFEEA
+610 KEEGPKNSMSFEEA

-629 DFHGGLTGT
+629 DFHGALTGT
-638 GSYAPPQEARGGK
+638 GSYAPPAEARGGK

-677 TGEVVVHKVWAAHD
+677 TGEVTVHKVWAAHD

-702 GQIIGSVWMGMGQA
+702 GQIIGSVWMGLGQA
-716 LTEEMVWKDGMLMNP
+716 LEEEMVWKDGLLMNP
-731 GLLEYRSPS
+731 GLLEYRASAA
-740 SVESPEVEPII
+740 ESPDIEPII
-751 VESVDPEGPFGAKEC
+751 VESIDPEGPFGAKEC

-788 RLRESP
+788 RLHESP
-794 FTPERVLSALRAKR
+794 FTPERVLAALRAKR
-808 NARALNLTKV
+808 QEP
-818 LTRLLRH
+818 RL
-825 ASANTADRCASKV
+825 
-838 RARNATRSIHRGE
+838 I
-851 KCRPPRAVPIE
+851 
-862 PYKVQTAPAQNC
+862 
-874 RRRNRVSRGTFD
+874 
-886 ACRAWQLARAGS
+886 
-898 NSHPNHCRRHR
+898 
-909 FNSIDAAET
+909 
-918 IRAGARSRSARNRSA
+918 
-933 ARHPAAARRRRRNRG
+933 
-948 PHHAPR
+948 
-954 HRALRLSAPAL
+954 
-965 CGPHRSSGD
+965 
-974 RGIARTAEHGH
+974 
-985 HRR
+985 

>member
-1 MSDFSIIGNR
+1 MTDFSIIGKR
-11 TAMIDAAAKTT
+11 TAMIDAAEKTT

-32 VPGMLVGKILH
+32 VSGMLMGKILH
-43 SPYPHARIRRI
+43 SPYPHARVLRI
-54 DTSRAE
+54 DASRAE
-60 KCEGVVAVVVGQDA
+60 KCDGVAAVVVGKDA

-86 EYALALDKVRY
+86 EHALALDKVRY

-110 SIAET
+110 AIAEK

-121 VEYEVLPAYF
+121 VEYGVLPAYF
-131 DPEESMKAVTDLI
+131 DPEESMKAQTDLI

-167 AGADQIAEARFI
+167 AEADQVAEARFI

-192 TLASFEIDPHTGK
+192 TLASFELDPHTGK

-260 AIAARKAQAAVK
+260 AVAARKAQAPVK

-291 IDLKTGVKKDGRITA
+291 IDLKTGVQRDGRITA

-377 LALAIG
+377 LAAKTGI
-383 MDPAEIRQRN
+383 DPTEIRRRN

-420 DRSGWKQRKGKLP
+420 ERSGWKQRKGRMPK
-433 RGRGLGIACS
+433 GRGLGIACS

-483 QGSDTMTAQI
+483 QGSDTMTAQV

-535 RAASEVKRLIAAAAA
+535 RAAGEVKKLIAAAAA
-550 KKMGCAAE
+550 QKMKCDTE
-558 DLIFRNDQVL
+558 DLIFREDLVF
-568 RKNAAASVGELAD
+568 KKGGEPPAVKPVVKKD
-581 KSVRTTQ
+581 GKRVHAEEVEVTQ
-588 DEASVSGRV
+588 AGASVSGRV

-610 KEEGPKEKMSFEEA
+610 KEEGPKTWMTFEEA

-629 DFHGGLTGT
+629 DFHGALTGT

-716 LTEEMVWKDGMLMNP
+716 LTEEMVWKDGMLMNA

-751 VESVDPEGPFGAKEC
+751 VESIDPEGPFGAKEC

-788 RLRESP
+788 RLHESP
-794 FTPERVLSALRAKR
+794 FTPERVLAALRTKKNAK
-808 NARALNLTKV
+808 ALNLTAGVDPTAPTHFREHGGSLCFNGKGPE
-818 LTRLLRH
+818 RH
-825 ASANTADRCASKV
+825 ALDPS
-838 RARNATRSIHRGE
+838 
-851 KCRPPRAVPIE
+851 
-862 PYKVQTAPAQNC
+862 
-874 RRRNRVSRGTFD
+874 RRETPSVAGGTD
-886 ACRAWQLARAGS
+886 
-898 NSHPNHCRRHR
+898 
-909 FNSIDAAET
+909 
-918 IRAGARSRSARNRSA
+918 
-933 ARHPAAARRRRRNRG
+933 
-948 PHHAPR
+948 
-954 HRALRLSAPAL
+954 
-965 CGPHRSSGD
+965 
-974 RGIARTAEHGH
+974 
-985 HRR
+985 